1 MIGHSKIGRIYAIFK
16 SHLCQFIQ
24 LKVTA
29 IKFREGTL
37 LPDNSVWI
45 GNDNTPATTMI
56 RQPFFL
62 LAPDIPTRFK
72 GLSVIDT
79 TTNQYL
85 AFDTTSPEK
94 DVR

>member
-1 MIGHSKIGRIYAIFK
+1 MIV
-16 SHLCQFIQ
+16 FINVF
-24 LKVTA
+24 LKQVTP
-29 IKFREGTL
+29 IKFREGKL
-37 LPDNSVWI
+37 LFDNAVWI
-45 GNDNTPATTMI
+45 GNDNTPATANT

-79 TTNQYL
+79 NTNQYL

-94 DVR
+94 DVCVF